1 MTPERIQHYN
11 DILEEVAR
19 QSSVTERRATEC
31 ERETEKLKKAEYM
44 YERIG
49 QEFEGKISSVTSWGM
64 YVELPNTIE
73 GLVRAADMTDDY
85 YSFDETKQAMVG
97 RLSGKMYRL
106 GDTVTVYVKDADLR
120 MHTVDFTLERWT
132 YGKHQNYKED
142 FEDLW
147 R

>member
-1 MTPERIQHYN
+1 
-11 DILEEVAR
+11 
-19 QSSVTERRATEC
+19 
-31 ERETEKLKKAEYM
+31 M